1 MQIVE
6 KYNYKDLK
14 RQDGPSRSYLTPDG
28 EALPSVTTILSRTK
42 DKTFLKEWRARVGE
56 AKAEKIIS
64 DSSQIGTALHLYIEH
79 YVNEHAYK
87 DLTDIGV
94 QAGKMAQVI
103 IDHDDGLKK
112 VSEVWGSEV
121 HLYYPGKFAGT
132 TDMVGVYDGRPTI
145 IDFKQTNR
153 PKKREWVQDY
163 LMQLAAY
170 AMAHNKLF
178 DTEIDQ
184 GVVLMCSRDLLF
196 QRFELKGENFVRA
209 GEAFMKKLDLYLQS
223 ILYIHLDNSSP
234 LISFAMLTLL
244 RSACI
249 IFSSTVFFA
258 TKSIYNTGFFCPILC
273 ALSSDC
279 ILFSKS

>member
-1 MQIVE
+1 MQIVQ
-6 KYNYKDLK
+6 KYNYADLK
-14 RQDGPSRSYLTPDG
+14 KQDGATRLYLTPDG
-28 EALPSVTTILSRTK
+28 ESLPSVTSILGKTK
-42 DKTFLKEWRARVGE
+42 DKSFLKQWRARVGE
-56 AKAEKIIS
+56 KNAEKIIA
-64 DSSQIGTALHLYIEH
+64 DSAQIGTALHLYIEH

-87 DLTDIGV
+87 DLTDIGI

-103 IDHDDGLKK
+103 IDHDQGLKK

-121 HLYYPGKFAGT
+121 HLYYPGKYAGT
-132 TDMVGVYDGRPTI
+132 TDMIGVYDGRPTI

-196 QRFELKGENFVRA
+196 QKFELKGENFVRA
-209 GEAFMKKLDLYLQS
+209 GDTFMKKLDLYLQS
-223 ILYIHLDNSSP
+223 II
-234 LISFAMLTLL
+234 
-244 RSACI
+244 
-249 IFSSTVFFA
+249 
-258 TKSIYNTGFFCPILC
+258 
-273 ALSSDC
+273 
-279 ILFSKS
+279 

>member
-1 MQIVE
+1 MQIIQ
-6 KYNYKDLK
+6 KYNYADLK
-14 RQDGPSRSYLTPDG
+14 KQDGATRLYLTPDG
-28 EALPSVTTILSRTK
+28 ESLPSVTSILGKTK
-42 DKTFLKEWRARVGE
+42 DKSFLKQWRARVGE
-56 AKAEKIIS
+56 KNAEKIIA
-64 DSSQIGTALHLYIEH
+64 DSAQIGTALHLYIEH

-87 DLTDIGV
+87 DLTDIGI

-103 IDHDDGLKK
+103 IDHDQGLKK

-121 HLYYPGKFAGT
+121 HLYYPGKYAGT
-132 TDMVGVYDGRPTI
+132 TDMIGVYDGRPTI

-196 QRFELKGENFVRA
+196 QKFELKGENFVRA
-209 GEAFMKKLDLYLQS
+209 GDTFMKKLDLYLQS
-223 ILYIHLDNSSP
+223 II
-234 LISFAMLTLL
+234 
-244 RSACI
+244 
-249 IFSSTVFFA
+249 
-258 TKSIYNTGFFCPILC
+258 
-273 ALSSDC
+273 
-279 ILFSKS
+279 

>member
-1 MQIVE
+1 MQIIK
-6 KYNYKDLK
+6 KYNYADLK
-14 RQDGPSRSYLTPDG
+14 RQDGATRLYLTPEG
-28 EALPSVTTILSRTK
+28 ESLPSVTSILGKTK
-42 DKTFLKEWRARVGE
+42 DKSFLKQWRARVGE
-56 AKAEKIIS
+56 KEAEKIIANS
-64 DSSQIGTALHLYIEH
+64 AQIGTALHLYIEH

-87 DLTDIGV
+87 DLTDIGI

-103 IDHDDGLKK
+103 IDHDQGLKK

-121 HLYYPGKFAGT
+121 HLYYPDKYAGT
-132 TDMVGVYDGRPTI
+132 TDMIGVYDGRPTI

-196 QRFELKGENFVRA
+196 QKFELKGENFVRA
-209 GEAFMKKLDLYLQS
+209 GDTFMKKLDLYLQS
-223 ILYIHLDNSSP
+223 II
-234 LISFAMLTLL
+234 
-244 RSACI
+244 
-249 IFSSTVFFA
+249 
-258 TKSIYNTGFFCPILC
+258 
-273 ALSSDC
+273 
-279 ILFSKS
+279 

>member
-1 MQIVE
+1 VQIIQ
-6 KYNYKDLK
+6 KYNYADLK
-14 RQDGPSRSYLTPDG
+14 KQDGATRLYLTPDG
-28 EALPSVTTILSRTK
+28 ESLPSVTSILGKTK
-42 DKTFLKEWRARVGE
+42 DKSFLKQWRARVGE
-56 AKAEKIIS
+56 KNAEKIIA
-64 DSSQIGTALHLYIEH
+64 DSAQIGTALHLYIEH

-87 DLTDIGV
+87 DLTDIGI

-103 IDHDDGLKK
+103 IDHDQGLKK

-121 HLYYPGKFAGT
+121 HLYYPGKYAGT
-132 TDMVGVYDGRPTI
+132 TDMIGVYDGRPTI

-196 QRFELKGENFVRA
+196 QKFELKGENFVRA
-209 GEAFMKKLDLYLQS
+209 GDTFMKKLDLYLQS
-223 ILYIHLDNSSP
+223 II
-234 LISFAMLTLL
+234 
-244 RSACI
+244 
-249 IFSSTVFFA
+249 
-258 TKSIYNTGFFCPILC
+258 
-273 ALSSDC
+273 
-279 ILFSKS
+279 